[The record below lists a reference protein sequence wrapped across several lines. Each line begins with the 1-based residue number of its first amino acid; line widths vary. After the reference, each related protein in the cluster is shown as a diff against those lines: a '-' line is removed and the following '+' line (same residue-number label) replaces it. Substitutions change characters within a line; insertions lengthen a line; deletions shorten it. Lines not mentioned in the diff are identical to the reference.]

1 MQYSFKKL
9 VMLWSSDILMLTFFT
24 NLQRWRLISL
34 CRSSGKFSKSISSF
48 TPLVAAQLYRSA
60 RRTCL
65 QDKPITWVR
74 LPINPASKGN
84 LRMWN
89 PSCACYLQRLQIY
102 DTYRDT
108 HTHTHTDRHRH
119 TTHTYR
125 HRHRHTQTETETDT
139 HTHTHT
145 HTNAP
150 FGLRGRKGE

>member
-89 PSCACYLQRLQIY
+89 PSCACYMQRLRIY
-102 DTYRDT
+102 EHAYTYK
-108 HTHTHTDRHRH
+108 HTHTHTLRSGLIN
-119 TTHTYR
+119 
-125 HRHRHTQTETETDT
+125 
-139 HTHTHT
+139 
-145 HTNAP
+145 TNAP
-150 FGLRGRKGE
+150 FGLRGREGEYSRVSSKLAYF